1 MIKDSI
7 ICSKI
12 LRNSTIFVNYVI
24 DSYGLECPNYSR
36 SQLDPMVSARL
47 ALNCCPP
54 HGWPGPLLWGWWDHS
69 FQRIREALS
78 LQSHMKARAAWDVG
92 AASLRLPPQLR
103 LNQQEK
109 CNIML

>member
-36 SQLDPMVSARL
+36 SQLDLMVPARL

-54 HGWPGPLLWGWWDHS
+54 HGWPGLLLWGWWDHS
-69 FQRIREALS
+69 FQKDQRSFVSPEPHESGSCLGRGGCLSEAPATAPTESTRE
-78 LQSHMKARAAWDVG
+78 M
-92 AASLRLPPQLR
+92 
-103 LNQQEK
+103 
-109 CNIML
+109 